1 MVRGSSKILTSSTT
15 FLTTFEEV
23 MRSHLTVPLSPR
35 HAGRSEAGFAIS
47 PHSSCTIIQK
57 TEWSV
62 KIKMG
67 LIQIKLKFIHYFI
80 NWLHTNYNRVSGKC
94 QWLRW
99 SQWFDPLNRGAPHSF
114 WKTQA
119 MRMGNG
125 RLWRILCQGLLNTLF
140 LSSSLAH
147 LVHGGGTLL

>member
-1 MVRGSSKILTSSTT
+1 MVRGSSKILASSTT

-94 QWLRW
+94 QW
-99 SQWFDPLNRGAPHSF
+99 SF
-114 WKTQA
+114 FSSFKSFILKNTSNA
-119 MRMGNG
+119 NG
-125 RLWRILCQGLLNTLF
+125 KREVMEDTMPRTF
-140 LSSSLAH
+140 EH
-147 LVHGGGTLL
+147 LVPF

>member
-1 MVRGSSKILTSSTT
+1 MVRGSSKILASSTT

-47 PHSSCTIIQK
+47 PHPSCTIIQK
-57 TEWSV
+57 TGWTV

-80 NWLHTNYNRVSGKC
+80 NWLHTNYNRVNGKC
-94 QWLRW
+94 QGLGWLHHCTQW
-99 SQWFDPLNRGAPHSF
+99 STTFILENTSNA
-114 WKTQA
+114 
-119 MRMGNG
+119 NG
-125 RLWRILCQGLLNTLF
+125 KREVMEDTMPRTF
-140 LSSSLAH
+140 EH
-147 LVHGGGTLL
+147 LVPF